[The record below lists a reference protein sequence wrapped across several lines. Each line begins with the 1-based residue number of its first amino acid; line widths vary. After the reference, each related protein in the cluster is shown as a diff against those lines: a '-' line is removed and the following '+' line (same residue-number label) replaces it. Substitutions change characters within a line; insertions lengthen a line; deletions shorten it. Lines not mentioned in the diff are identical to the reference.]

1 MNGSKGAPGS
11 AHGHNGPHSV
21 PFCPPSTLCPMC
33 LFSGNKPGEVWLERG
48 KEAFLWLP
56 KIPVTEKGG
65 SRQPLPLLDA
75 FSMFGIQSLG
85 RYKISSSK

>member
-1 MNGSKGAPGS
+1 MEARAPQGLLMGRTGLILS
-11 AHGHNGPHSV
+11 LSV
-21 PFCPPSTLCPMC
+21 LLQHCVPCVCSLGT
-33 LFSGNKPGEVWLERG
+33 SGEVWLERG

-85 RYKISSSK
+85 CYKISSSK